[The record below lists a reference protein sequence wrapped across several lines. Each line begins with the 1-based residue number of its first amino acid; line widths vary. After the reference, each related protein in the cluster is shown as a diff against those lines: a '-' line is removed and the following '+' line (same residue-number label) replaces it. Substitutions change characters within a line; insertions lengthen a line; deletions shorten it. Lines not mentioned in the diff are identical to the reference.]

1 MRFRTK
7 VEIERYLSAQRTSGL
22 SITAYCKQE
31 NISQNTFFNWRKRF
45 PDQQLNAPTVPFLKL
60 PFSVPAPERLDLTL
74 PNGAKISAPLL
85 FEVPILR
92 NVVRMLAPLR
102 PRR

>member
-7 VEIERYLSAQRTSGL
+7 DEIEKHLSAQRSSGM
-22 SITAYCKQE
+22 SISAYCKQE

-45 PDQQLNAPTVPFLKL
+45 PKRVDTSPTVPFLKL
-60 PFSVPAPERLDLTL
+60 PFAAPAAERLDLTL
-74 PNGAKISAPLL
+74 PNGAQISVPLS
-85 FEVPILR
+85 FDVPILR
-92 NVVRMLAPLR
+92 DVVRLLAPLR